1 MKTKKKATLTWV
13 VVAVFGLIAIGFQN
27 GTFALPIQ

>member
-1 MKTKKKATLTWV
+1 MKTKTKTTLIWSV
-13 VVAVFGLIAIGFQN
+13 VTVLGLIAIGFQN